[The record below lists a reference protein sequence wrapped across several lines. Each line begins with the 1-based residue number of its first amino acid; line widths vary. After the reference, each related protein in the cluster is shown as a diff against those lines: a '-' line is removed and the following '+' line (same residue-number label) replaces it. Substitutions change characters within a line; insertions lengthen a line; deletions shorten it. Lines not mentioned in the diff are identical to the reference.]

1 MHINDLKCSFIL
13 PYKMLLKKFIRM
25 IRDFICIIGLLI
37 ISPFL
42 FFAAIAIIIEDGMPI
57 LFAQE
62 RVGKDQ
68 SIFKIIKI
76 RTLKIGAPNIGTHQL
91 ENKYK
96 LKCGNL
102 IRKIKLDEFPQLINV
117 LKGDINLIGPRPG
130 LVSQIDLTQ
139 NRNAKGIYVIK
150 PGITGLSQVLGYD
163 MSDPAKLAEID
174 KIYIQK
180 QSLYVNFLI
189 LISTFMPFT
198 KKYLIK
204 MIS

>member
-1 MHINDLKCSFIL
+1 MT
-13 PYKMLLKKFIRM
+13 
-25 IRDFICIIGLLI
+25 GLLI

-57 LFAQE
+57 LFFQE

-76 RTLKIGAPNIGTHQL
+76 RTLKIEAPNIGTDQL
-91 ENKYK
+91 KDEYK
-96 LKCGNL
+96 LKCGKL

-117 LKGDINLIGPRPG
+117 LRGDINLIGPRPG
-130 LVSQIDLTQ
+130 LVSQIDLSQ
-139 NRNAKGIYVIK
+139 HRNAKGIYEIK

-174 KIYIQK
+174 EIYIKK
-180 QSLYVNFLI
+180 QSLCINFLI
-189 LISTFMPFT
+189 LISTFISFP

>member
-1 MHINDLKCSFIL
+1 
-13 PYKMLLKKFIRM
+13 M

-42 FFAAIAIIIEDGMPI
+42 FFAAIAIIIEDGMPV
-57 LFAQE
+57 LFIQE
-62 RVGKDQ
+62 RIGKNQ
-68 SIFKIIKI
+68 SIFNIIKI
-76 RTLKIGAPNIGTHQL
+76 RTLKTGAPNIGTHLL
-91 ENKYK
+91 ENEYQ
-96 LKCGNL
+96 LKCGKL

-139 NRNAKGIYVIK
+139 NRNAKGIYDIK

-174 KIYIQK
+174 KMYIQK
-180 QSLYVNFLI
+180 QSLYVDFLI

>member
-1 MHINDLKCSFIL
+1 
-13 PYKMLLKKFIRM
+13 MLRKKFIRM
-25 IRDFICIIGLLI
+25 IRDFICITGLLI

-42 FFAAIAIIIEDGMPI
+42 FFAAIAIIIEDGMPV
-57 LFAQE
+57 LFIQE
-62 RVGKDQ
+62 RIGKNQ
-68 SIFKIIKI
+68 STFKIIKI
-76 RTLKIGAPNIGTHQL
+76 RTLRIGAPNTGTHQL
-91 ENKYK
+91 KKEYK

-139 NRNAKGIYVIK
+139 SRNAKGIYKIK

-174 KIYIQK
+174 KMYIQK
-180 QSLYVNFLI
+180 KSLYIDFLI
-189 LISTFMPFT
+189 LMSTFISFP

-204 MIS
+204 IIS

>member
-1 MHINDLKCSFIL
+1 
-13 PYKMLLKKFIRM
+13 MLRKKFIRM

-42 FFAAIAIIIEDGMPI
+42 FFAAIAIIIEDGMPV
-57 LFAQE
+57 LFIQE
-62 RVGKDQ
+62 RIGKNQ
-68 SIFKIIKI
+68 LTFKIIKI
-76 RTLKIGAPNIGTHQL
+76 RTLKIGAPNTGTHQL
-91 ENKYK
+91 ENEYK

-139 NRNAKGIYVIK
+139 NRNAKGIYDIK

-163 MSDPAKLAEID
+163 MSDPSKLAEID
-174 KIYIQK
+174 KMYIQK
-180 QSLYVNFLI
+180 QSLYVDFLI

>member
-1 MHINDLKCSFIL
+1 
-13 PYKMLLKKFIRM
+13 MLRKKFIRM

-91 ENKYK
+91 ENEYK
-96 LKCGNL
+96 LKCGKL

-130 LVSQIDLTQ
+130 LVSQIDLSQ
-139 NRNAKGIYVIK
+139 YRNAKGIYEIK

-163 MSDPAKLAEID
+163 MSDPEKLAEID
-174 KIYIQK
+174 EMYIQK
-180 QSLYVNFLI
+180 QSLYVDFLI

>member
-1 MHINDLKCSFIL
+1 
-13 PYKMLLKKFIRM
+13 MLRKKFIRM

-62 RVGKDQ
+62 RIGKDQ

-91 ENKYK
+91 ENEYK
-96 LKCGNL
+96 LKCGKL

-139 NRNAKGIYVIK
+139 NRNAKGIYEIK

-180 QSLYVNFLI
+180 QSLYVDFLI
-189 LISTFMPFT
+189 LISTFMRFT

>member
-1 MHINDLKCSFIL
+1 
-13 PYKMLLKKFIRM
+13 MLRKKFIRM

-57 LFAQE
+57 LFIQE
-62 RVGKDQ
+62 RIGKNQ
-68 SIFKIIKI
+68 SIFNIIKI

-91 ENKYK
+91 ENEYK
-96 LKCGNL
+96 LKCGKL

-139 NRNAKGIYVIK
+139 NRNAKGIYEIK

-180 QSLYVNFLI
+180 QSLYVDFLI
-189 LISTFMPFT
+189 LISTFIPFT

>member
-1 MHINDLKCSFIL
+1 
-13 PYKMLLKKFIRM
+13 MLRKKFIRM

-57 LFAQE
+57 LFIQE
-62 RVGKDQ
+62 RIGKNQ
-68 SIFKIIKI
+68 SIFNIIKI

-91 ENKYK
+91 ENEYK
-96 LKCGNL
+96 LKCGKL

-139 NRNAKGIYVIK
+139 NRNAKGIYDIK

-174 KIYIQK
+174 KMYIQK
-180 QSLYVNFLI
+180 QSLYVDFLI

>member
-1 MHINDLKCSFIL
+1 
-13 PYKMLLKKFIRM
+13 MLLKKFIRM
-25 IRDFICIIGLLI
+25 IRNFICIIGLLI

-102 IRKIKLDEFPQLINV
+102 VRKIKLDEFPQLINV

-130 LVSQIDLTQ
+130 LVSQIDLLQ
-139 NRNAKGIYVIK
+139 KRNAKGIYEIK

-180 QSLYVNFLI
+180 QSLYVDFLI
-189 LISTFMPFT
+189 LISTFIPFT

-204 MIS
+204 IIS